1 MSATCNICC
10 EPWSKKVVK
19 ATCTYCAFPT
29 CQVCLQQYVLN
40 DPNDPKC
47 MQPDCKRI
55 WSIDHLHQM
64 LPKPFIKGKYKTH
77 RELVL
82 YDREVAMLPATQ
94 PFVEQVVQKRKINE
108 QIQALDEKLSALQIE
123 RNQLRVTL
131 YDIENAV
138 NHPGRTSSA
147 AKAIYVGRCAVDDC
161 KGFVNAAGY
170 SCGICD
176 AKYCKHC
183 FVIEDE
189 DHECKK
195 EDVDTFQTLRKD
207 TKACPTCAALI
218 HRTSGCSQMFCTQC
232 NTAWDWN
239 TYKVTENADNIHNP
253 HYFEWRAANGA
264 AAAAA
269 AAAVQG
275 QGPGCNQLTLRA
287 LDAHCMHMPTKDH
300 QAILNIWRSLSHV
313 NHVMIP
319 HHTVAVVDPFRRNLD
334 LRIKYLTNELD
345 EKKLKSLTQIREKA
359 DNKKREIRQILEA
372 FHSVGKDILAD
383 FVADN
388 IRPRAIKT
396 INGPMDNLI
405 VMTKEA
411 LAKVAERY
419 NCVVPDIDAVMMPVV
434 QRRV

>member
-1 MSATCNICC
+1 
-10 EPWSKKVVK
+10 
-19 ATCTYCAFPT
+19 
-29 CQVCLQQYVLN
+29 
-40 DPNDPKC
+40 
-47 MQPDCKRI
+47 
-55 WSIDHLHQM
+55 M

-108 QIQALDEKLSALQIE
+108 QIQALDEKLSVLQIE
-123 RNQLRVTL
+123 RNQLRIAL
-131 YDIENAV
+131 YEIENIGYRPTA
-138 NHPGRTSSA
+138 SASA
-147 AKAIYVGRCAVDDC
+147 AKAIYVGRCAIKDC

-170 SCGICD
+170 SCGICE
-176 AKYCKHC
+176 AKYCKQC

-239 TYKVTENADNIHNP
+239 TFKVTENADNIHNP

-269 AAAVQG
+269 AVQG

-287 LDAHCMHMPTKDH
+287 LDSACAHIPTKDH
-300 QAILNIWRSLSHV
+300 QAIVNIWRSLSHV
-313 NHVMIP
+313 YNVMIP
-319 HHTVAVVDPFRRNLD
+319 HHRVADVDPFRRNLD
-334 LRIKYLTNELD
+334 MRIKYLTNELD

-388 IRPRAIKT
+388 KKPRSIKT

-411 LAKVAERY
+411 LVKVAERY
-419 NCVVPDIDAVMMPVV
+419 NCVVPDIDAIMLPFV
-434 QRRV
+434 QRRM